1 MAQYHSSKSHGYL
14 KNQTNPIAL
23 QCHLQRWFT
32 GYFISLYLYGKTP
45 NVAVKEWLL
54 KRRVRKMNDSFHL
67 PCKTEIKMS
76 QKLMTASVRSHLINT
91 EIAKY
96 LNKLHPCFIH
106 VHNSRSFL
114 YHWHIFLQSCNK
126 TENSEITS
134 CFQ

>member
-32 GYFISLYLYGKTP
+32 GYFISLYFYGKTP
-45 NVAVKEWLL
+45 NVAVEEWLL

-91 EIAKY
+91 EITKY
-96 LNKLHPCFIH
+96 LNSIH
-106 VHNSRSFL
+106 VFSMYAIQGHFFTIDI
-114 YHWHIFLQSCNK
+114 HFCNHAIK
-126 TENSEITS
+126 LRILK
-134 CFQ
+134 